1 MRRRMLLA
9 LGAASVLGLPR
20 PARASPLA
28 GLARWGS
35 GDLRRFGFLVFTATL
50 WAADDPLQPPLALRL
65 DYQRRMTGAVIARAS
80 VLEMRRFSDD
90 RQRLAAWEAQMSQIF
105 PDVQP
110 GDHLVG
116 VYRPEG
122 AYFYQDEHLL
132 GAITSP
138 DFAATFFAIWLDR
151 RTSAPELRAALLTR
165 PTNR

>member
-1 MRRRMLLA
+1 MLLG

-20 PARASPLA
+20 PAPASPLA

-65 DYQRRMTGAVIARAS
+65 DYQRSIAGAVIARAS

-138 DFAATFFAIWLDR
+138 GFAAAFFAIWLDR

-165 PTNR
+165 PTSRS